1 MKKFKE
7 FISRPVVIGLLF
19 VMAAGLLLGTGIE
32 GTQAVL
38 NEQSSPFHA
47 TMEVSSIDV
56 ELVEN
61 DERVAWNGYNSG
73 DKNKNGSLKLHHVNE
88 EKKLKLGYK
97 YPEVLKVRNTG
108 SVPQFV
114 RVTITKYWTEK
125 GADGKRVDLDPSYI
139 VLDGVGAGWQKDE
152 NASTAER
159 EVYYYNPVLGGEL
172 DPENTKSTTTNNLT
186 ETIRIDPAVMN
197 HKVNTKYD
205 YDDLEFHLDA
215 RVDAVQN
222 RHIEEAAKNAWGV
235 NVSGNEESMTLVK

>member
-56 ELVEN
+56 ALVEN

-159 EVYYYNPVLGGEL
+159 EVYYYNPVLVPESGE
-172 DPENTKSTTTNNLT
+172 TANLT

>member
-1 MKKFKE
+1 MKRFKE

-56 ELVEN
+56 ALVEN

-159 EVYYYNPVLGGEL
+159 EVYYYNPVLASESG
-172 DPENTKSTTTNNLT
+172 KSSETTNLT

-205 YDDLEFHLDA
+205 YDDLEFHLEA

>member
-56 ELVEN
+56 ALVEN

-159 EVYYYNPVLGGEL
+159 EVYYYNPVLASESG
-172 DPENTKSTTTNNLT
+172 KSSETTNLT

-235 NVSGNEESMTLVK
+235 NVSGNDESMTLVE